1 VATVSSLPTR
11 GLSEAKAALS
21 DVMSGVVHD
30 HQPTVIE
37 RHGGKEAMLLLGL
50 SDMGPLLDHF
60 SFHTLSSV
68 SDGEFVLRLQELGL
82 VAGGDTFEQAA
93 AELEDLAVTYAE
105 RYFERLHFYAQTDR
119 AEQMPWLLRLILTPE
134 ADRRALLIGEKIH
147 PTPFR
152 EALSSGEPVPRPAPP
167 DTEHHV
173 EHDAWVLAV
182 LTSELH
188 MTAEQI

>member
-1 VATVSSLPTR
+1 MATVASLPTR

-68 SDGEFVLRLQELGL
+68 SDGEFVLRQEELDL
-82 VAGGDTFEQAA
+82 VAGGDTFDQAA
-93 AELEDLAVTYAE
+93 AELEEPRGHLRGAVLRALA
-105 RYFERLHFYAQTDR
+105 
-119 AEQMPWLLRLILTPE
+119 LLR
-134 ADRRALLIGEKIH
+134 ADRSGRAD
-147 PTPFR
+147 
-152 EALSSGEPVPRPAPP
+152 ALA
-167 DTEHHV
+167 
-173 EHDAWVLAV
+173 LAADP
-182 LTSELH
+182 H
-188 MTAEQI
+188 A

>member
-1 VATVSSLPTR
+1 MATVASLPTR

-68 SDGEFVLRLQELGL
+68 ST
-82 VAGGDTFEQAA
+82 AGFSRGSLTFS
-93 AELEDLAVTYAE
+93 T
-105 RYFERLHFYAQTDR
+105 
-119 AEQMPWLLRLILTPE
+119 
-134 ADRRALLIGEKIH
+134 
-147 PTPFR
+147 
-152 EALSSGEPVPRPAPP
+152 APCRCGY
-167 DTEHHV
+167 ENR
-173 EHDAWVLAV
+173 
-182 LTSELH
+182 
-188 MTAEQI
+188 

>member
-1 VATVSSLPTR
+1 MATVTLPTR

-21 DVMSGVVHD
+21 EVMSGVVHD

-68 SDGEFVLRLQELGL
+68 SDGEFVLRQEELGL
-82 VAGGDTFEQAA
+82 VAGGDTFEQAGS
-93 AELEDLAVTYAE
+93 ELEDLAVTYAE

-134 ADRRALLIGEKIH
+134 ADRRALLIG
-147 PTPFR
+147 
-152 EALSSGEPVPRPAPP
+152 AP
-167 DTEHHV
+167 EHLPG
-173 EHDAWVLAV
+173 A
-182 LTSELH
+182 
-188 MTAEQI
+188 